1 MEFKFNI
8 KPPKRVTTKQKSL
21 YTVINN
27 SIIGVC
33 YVDIDGYFVCIC
45 NDKIYNFT
53 KKSYKLYNGNLY
65 CTQLIDN
72 KLLKTVR
79 LQDIPKGCY
88 KPTYMMPFMAG
99 VICKGSLVRNNITNE
114 IQFDLKKTWTD
125 WKNEKA
131 KDYFRFYKNNYQ
143 TIITKI
149 REKEDAK

>member
-1 MEFKFNI
+1 MEFRFNI
-8 KPPKRVTTKQKSL
+8 KPPKRTTNKQKSL
-21 YTVINN
+21 YTVIDNN
-27 SIIGVC
+27 KTGIC
-33 YVDIDGYFVCIC
+33 YVDIDGYFVCIVE
-45 NDKIYNFT
+45 DKIYNFT

-99 VICKGSLVRNNITNE
+99 VICKGKLVRNNITNE
-114 IQFDLKKTWTD
+114 IQFDLKTTWTD

-131 KDYFRFYKNNYQ
+131 KDYFRFYKNNYNV
-143 TIITKI
+143 IINKI